1 MTQAVRQR
9 CADANRVDVAS
20 GSPSMTRPCMA
31 CLRRHVM
38 KDCLHYHLVE
48 TVLTPNPEHHE
59 ISDGAAAARRS
70 GDVNAAMALFAP
82 PLCLY

>member
-1 MTQAVRQR
+1 
-9 CADANRVDVAS
+9 
-20 GSPSMTRPCMA
+20 
-31 CLRRHVM
+31 M
-38 KDCLHYHLVE
+38 KDCLRCHVVE

-82 PLCLY
+82 PQCLH